1 MKLSLKRRRSI
12 FRKTAVVFVIVALV
26 PITIF
31 GLRSYSLFGNDLQQL
46 VNAGKISSQRRDDL
60 LHQTEVQ
67 SLIDAG
73 YGLAVALVLGYFFA
87 ASVVGPIRTL
97 QEGARR
103 IGEGDLDFRVE
114 TDSEDELGELAAT
127 INNMANLLQ
136 ARAVEVNKRNR
147 DLQVLYEIA
156 HAMSEARDPNQLLD
170 KALDKALVINGSV
183 MGCVLLMGKGGKLEP
198 VICRVSNGGDSDGV
212 FEHAAGMAM
221 TSGETVVLDYSQEG
235 DKSFDSVVCVPL
247 KFEDS
252 LRGALC
258 LTITRHEFSP
268 EKFELLSAIGSEV
281 AVAIENARLFKQ
293 METTNRELAEATAEI
308 ASLFSE
314 AESHKSFG
322 TRYQN
327 QNLVKCWEVKRC
339 QSRECPAYG
348 STNLRC
354 WQIAGTHCDCEEH
367 GLFAQKLGRCEKCAV
382 FMRACPDKITL
393 MGETFNNMMAMLEQ
407 RVKEQE
413 ELQRRLFSSSKLA
426 AVGELAAGVAHE
438 INNPLTGILGSA
450 MLLKSI
456 DPANEELQ
464 KRLSVIESETMR
476 ARDIVRGL
484 LDFARQGNHMKTAPT
499 SIRQLIENTLFLVRH
514 QTDLSRIQVRTHFA
528 AGIPE
533 LAVDANKLKQVFLN
547 IIHNA
552 VQSMSAN
559 GELDITAIVSTMRGG
574 GKTVEIRFKDTGCG
588 MDDAAMARIF
598 DPFYTTKRVG
608 EGTGL
613 GLSVSHRFVSEHG
626 GEIRVESE
634 PGAGS
639 TFIVVLP
646 VNSCALTERHVA

>member
-1 MKLSLKRRRSI
+1 MKLSFKRKRSI
-12 FRKTAVVFVIVALV
+12 FRKTAVIFVIVALV
-26 PITIF
+26 PISILS
-31 GLRSYSLFGNDLQQL
+31 LRSYDSYGDDLQKL
-46 VNAGKISSQRRDDL
+46 VKAGKISSQRRDDL
-60 LHQTEVQ
+60 LHLTEVQ
-67 SLIDAG
+67 SLTYAG
-73 YGLAVALVLGYFFA
+73 YGLVVALVLGYFFA
-87 ASVVGPIRTL
+87 ASVVRPIRTL

-114 TDSEDELGELAAT
+114 TDTEDELEELATT
-127 INNMANLLQ
+127 INNMANSLQ

-156 HAMSEARDPNQLLD
+156 HAMSETRDPNQLLD
-170 KALDKALVINGSV
+170 NALDKALVITGSA
-183 MGCVLLMGKGGKLEP
+183 MGCVLLAGEGGRLEP
-198 VICRVSNGGDSDGV
+198 VICRVSNGNGPDGV
-212 FEHAAGMAM
+212 FEHAAGMAT
-221 TSGETVVLDYSQEG
+221 TSGETVVLDYSQAADE
-235 DKSFDSVVCVPL
+235 SFDSIACVPL

-258 LTITRHEFSP
+258 LTITRNEFSP
-268 EKFELLSAIGSEV
+268 ETLELLSAIGSEV
-281 AVAIENARLFKQ
+281 AVAIENARLFRQ
-293 METTNRELAEATAEI
+293 METTNGELAEATAEI

-327 QNLVKCWEVKRC
+327 KNLVKCWEVKQC
-339 QSRECPAYG
+339 EFRECPAYG
-348 STNLRC
+348 SPNLRC
-354 WQIAGTHCDCEEH
+354 WQIAGTHCGGEVQ
-367 GLFAQKLGRCEKCAV
+367 GLFAQKLGRCEKCEV

-407 RVKEQE
+407 RVEEQE

-450 MLLKSI
+450 MLLKST

-484 LDFARQGNHMKTAPT
+484 LDFAHQGNHIKTAPT
-499 SIRQLIENTLFLVRH
+499 PIRQLVENTLFLVRH

-533 LAVDANKLKQVFLN
+533 LAVDANRLKQVFLN

-552 VQSMSAN
+552 VQAMPEG

-574 GKTVEIRFKDTGCG
+574 GKTVEIRFRDTGCG
-588 MDDAAMARIF
+588 MDDPAVARIF

-613 GLSVSHRFVSEHG
+613 GLSVSHRIVSEHG

-646 VNSCALTERHVA
+646 VNSCALAERHVA